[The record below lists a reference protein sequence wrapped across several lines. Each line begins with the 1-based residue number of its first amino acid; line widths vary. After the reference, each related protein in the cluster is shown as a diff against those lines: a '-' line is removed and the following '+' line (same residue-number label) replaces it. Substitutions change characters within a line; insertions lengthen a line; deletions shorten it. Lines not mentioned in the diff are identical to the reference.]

1 MEECQVCVNGNLIRV
16 YPLAKW
22 KSYTTMITG
31 ALCQSSC
38 ESPHNEMVKL
48 QFWGEKTKT
57 LPEAKILSLIVQISF
72 LAVHCCFVA
81 FVRAWWLAKEKMKM
95 GGTVEMALKSEV
107 CFQELVT
114 TMLVTILKYK
124 HPDVQGRNCILIK
137 RSPDKMPEWWV
148 EPTFSRKA
156 GLLLFLFFVFLE
168 PTFCLQG
175 HVLVLFHFFFLFSF
189 CVSKTYF

>member
-1 MEECQVCVNGNLIRV
+1 
-16 YPLAKW
+16 
-22 KSYTTMITG
+22 MITG
-31 ALCQSSC
+31 VLCQSSC

-48 QFWGEKTKT
+48 QFWREKTKI

-81 FVRAWWLAKEKMKM
+81 FVRARWLAKEKMKM

-114 TMLVTILKYK
+114 TMLITILKYK

-137 RSPDKMPEWWV
+137 CSPNKMPERWALL
-148 EPTFSRKA
+148 PKSRVA
-156 GLLLFLFFVFLE
+156 IVSVFVFLE